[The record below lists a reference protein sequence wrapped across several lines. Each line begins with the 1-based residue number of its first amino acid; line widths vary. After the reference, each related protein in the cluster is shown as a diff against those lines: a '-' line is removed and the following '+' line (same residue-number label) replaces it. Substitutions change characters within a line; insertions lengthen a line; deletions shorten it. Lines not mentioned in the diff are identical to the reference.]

1 MPSWMNKSEFPSLA
15 QSKDL
20 GKPSA
25 RQDAVLLA
33 KWFHDI
39 IEVVEQESIASHLK
53 RQKLQDQNRGRLFT
67 NLKASDN
74 EINAVDSFHFI

>member
-1 MPSWMNKSEFPSLA
+1 MNKSEFPHLTS
-15 QSKDL
+15 SKDL

-33 KWFHDI
+33 KWFHEI

-53 RQKLQDQNRGRLFT
+53 R
-67 NLKASDN
+67 
-74 EINAVDSFHFI
+74 

>member
-1 MPSWMNKSEFPSLA
+1 LKSLADHEDQLVRPSINKDDDKNKHVPSWMNKSEFPHLTS
-15 QSKDL
+15 SKDL

-33 KWFHDI
+33 KWFHEI

-53 RQKLQDQNRGRLFT
+53 R
-67 NLKASDN
+67 
-74 EINAVDSFHFI
+74 

>member
-1 MPSWMNKSEFPSLA
+1 MNKSSDFPHLA
-15 QSKDL
+15 GGKDL

-39 IEVVEQESIASHLK
+39 IEVIEQESIKSTFK
-53 RQKLQDQNRGRLFT
+53 RQQLQ
-67 NLKASDN
+67 
-74 EINAVDSFHFI
+74 E